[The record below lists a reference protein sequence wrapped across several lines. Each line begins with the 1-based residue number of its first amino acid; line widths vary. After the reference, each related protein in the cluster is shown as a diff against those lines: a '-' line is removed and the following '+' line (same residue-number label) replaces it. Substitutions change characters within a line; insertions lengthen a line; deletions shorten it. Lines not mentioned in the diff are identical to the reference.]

1 MNQEFNVL
9 LDPLPEE
16 WEGYPIDSDF
26 QTGIQMFSILQDGSL
41 SELEKI
47 AVCADFLFPAG
58 GPRSFE
64 QRQQAILWF
73 LSGWNTDNLP
83 KGKAESPKVD
93 YQADQ
98 WRIWVAFLR
107 QYRIDLNR
115 DQLHFWA
122 FMALLRNLDECSFTR
137 VVDIRS
143 KKLTAKMSKEER
155 EAYAQAKAM
164 YSLKKA
170 TPNDYTEEERAKID
184 AFEERKRKA
193 AQKKKARQAF
203 EEFKR

>member
-47 AVCADFLFPAG
+47 AVCTDFLFPAG

-83 KGKAESPKVD
+83 KGKAEAPTMD

-107 QYRIDLNR
+107 QYQIDLNR

-122 FMALLRNLDECSFTR
+122 FMALLRNLEECSFTR

-155 EAYAQAKAM
+155 EAYVQAKAI
-164 YSLKKA
+164 YSLKKSV
-170 TPNDYTEEERAKID
+170 PREYTDEEKAKID
-184 AFEERKRKA
+184 AFEERKKKA

-203 EEFKR
+203 EDFKR

>member
-1 MNQEFNVL
+1 MAQKFNVL

-26 QTGIQMFSILQDGSL
+26 QTGIQMFEILQDSSL
-41 SELEKI
+41 SEFEKVV
-47 AVCADFLFPAG
+47 VCTGFLFPEG
-58 GPRSFE
+58 GPKSLE
-64 QRQQAILWF
+64 LRQKAILWF

-83 KGKAESPKVD
+83 KGKAEAPTMD

-107 QYRIDLNR
+107 QYQIDLNR

-122 FMALLRNLDECSFTR
+122 FMALLRNLEECSFTR

-155 EAYAQAKAM
+155 EAYAQAKAI
-164 YSLKKA
+164 YSLKKSV
-170 TPNDYTEEERAKID
+170 PREYTDEEKAKID
-184 AFEERKRKA
+184 AFEERKKKA
-193 AQKKKARQAF
+193 AQKKKTKQAF